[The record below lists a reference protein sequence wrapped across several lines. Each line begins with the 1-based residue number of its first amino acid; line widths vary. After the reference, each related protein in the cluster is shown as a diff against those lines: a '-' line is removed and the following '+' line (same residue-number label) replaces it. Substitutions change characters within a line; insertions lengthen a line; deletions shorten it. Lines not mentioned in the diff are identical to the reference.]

1 MSVKSA
7 LSTLTCVLV
16 LNAIPI
22 PCFAATVGEASD
34 LRFLTDSALTHHG
47 SWGEGTKD
55 AAKEAYEVLQLAIGR
70 LNAAR
75 RSGDLAYFTGAG
87 TQYMKQEWPLFK
99 AQAIAAVFDV
109 QEHDAANAQI
119 AAYRAC
125 QEASDAFSDLYQTYR
140 SALLSDSDMSQAGL
154 KEKVI
159 PLAHKVERKQAA
171 CKQAL

>member
-1 MSVKSA
+1 
-7 LSTLTCVLV
+7 
-16 LNAIPI
+16 
-22 PCFAATVGEASD
+22 
-34 LRFLTDSALTHHG
+34 
-47 SWGEGTKD
+47 
-55 AAKEAYEVLQLAIGR
+55 
-70 LNAAR
+70 
-75 RSGDLAYFTGAG
+75 
-87 TQYMKQEWPLFK
+87 MKQEWPLFK